1 MHTNSVDDSPH
12 VVVED
17 LVFRRGSRRIFDGLS
32 LTVPRGQITTVMG
45 PSGSGK
51 TTLLRLIGGQL
62 RPDGGRVWVDGQE
75 VARLSNRRLF
85 ALRKRMGMLFQ
96 SGALLTDMNV
106 FENVAFPLR
115 EHTDLPEE
123 LIRNLVLMKLE
134 AVGLRGARDLSPAE
148 LSGGMARRVALA
160 RAIALDPD
168 MILYDEPFT
177 GLDPITMGQI
187 VTLIQRTNRILGLTS
202 VLVSHDV
209 EEAMAISDQVVLI
222 ADGRVM
228 DSGTVDAVRER
239 ASAWSEQFLNGRPD
253 GPVPFHYPGSSYRD
267 DLLHSAEPKH
277 D

>member
-1 MHTNSVDDSPH
+1 VHKVSVDDSPH

-17 LVFRRGSRRIFDGLS
+17 LVFRRGSKRIFDGLS

-228 DSGTVDAVRER
+228 DSGTVEAVRER

-267 DLLHSAEPKH
+267 DLLRSAEPKH